1 MSTTTET
8 IVLTPKQEAFAM
20 AYVECGNASAAY
32 RECYDVDEDTKPS
45 SIWVRASELLSHSRV
60 SVRIQ
65 QLRDEMKQAHKVS
78 TETVHAMTMAA
89 YEKAMDEDKGASAA
103 ISGAALIAKL
113 HGLITDKS
121 EQAVT
126 ATVKQDAVDRPP
138 RATREEWIAR
148 KRRDAG
154 TVAAVVA
161 ATRPAN

>member
-1 MSTTTET
+1 MSTTTT
-8 IVLTPKQEAFAM
+8 TVTLTPKQEAFAR
-20 AYVECGNASAAY
+20 AYILESNASEAY
-32 RECYDVDEDTKPS
+32 RQCYDVGPNATLG
-45 SIWVRASELLSHSRV
+45 SIHVQACMLLSNSKVAVRV
-60 SVRIQ
+60 Q
-65 QLRDEMKQAHKVS
+65 QLRDQLDAQFLMTA
-78 TETVHAMTMAA
+78 ETIQQMAIAA
-89 YEKAMDEDKGASAA
+89 YAKAMDEGKGASAA
-103 ISGAALIAKL
+103 VSAATLVGKL

-138 RATREEWIAR
+138 RQSREEWIAR